1 MYRLLQ
7 RVGYQ
12 VRKLKNIEGESWIQ
26 KPEDTSVRFSNTDI
40 SHLNIK
46 YNKDVK
52 YEQNVL
58 KKTGTVPQ

>member
-1 MYRLLQ
+1 MYRLVQ

-12 VRKLKNIEGESWIQ
+12 VRKLKNIGGENWIQ
-26 KPEDTSVRFSNTDI
+26 KPQDSSVRFADADT

-52 YEQNVL
+52 YEQNML
-58 KKTGTVPQ
+58 KKTGTVPL

>member
-26 KPEDTSVRFSNTDI
+26 KPEDTSVRFSNADI

-52 YEQNVL
+52 YE
-58 KKTGTVPQ
+58 

>member
-1 MYRLLQ
+1 MYRLVQ

-26 KPEDTSVRFSNTDI
+26 KPEDKSVRFADADT

-46 YNKDVK
+46 YQKDVK

-58 KKTGTVPQ
+58 KKTGTLPQ